1 MQHLL
6 GGVGGPRAPPPLSV
20 LFPTFPK
27 FDDSD
32 MIVNRAPQPSPELA
46 FRPITLGPRHDNA
59 ASEAAVKME
68 ASPVPPPPPPVE
80 EEDFDNS
87 HEDNMADEEEGEEAD
102 EEAEAARVAPSPALD
117 MQEEPQNLSNKE
129 PEPMQKEK
137 KQPEEEEED
146 RAVVKT
152 PRLNN
157 SPPGLFHMLPQEHK
171 RPRPPF
177 FPFPHQM
184 AGGLFRPQFLHGLSL
199 PMDSKMM
206 PNIFPPPPPPPQPTH
221 MHMENAD
228 EAWENFI
235 EIDKEGETSKL
246 EHLVNTLGHKL
257 SDPNECIVCHKVL
270 SCKSALQMHYRTHT
284 GERPYRCK
292 ICKRG
297 FTTKGNLKTHMS
309 VHQIRAPVRAFH
321 QCLICQKRYPN
332 ALVLQEH
339 IKTHSGAPTE
349 LTLDQISAAEIKDF
363 PHFGHLMGGG
373 GGNGGKPP
381 LSLSFPGLPH
391 GASQYSAENLF
402 GFAASYEQAGSGGRR
417 GLKMEDEED
426 EDMMMEQQDRRSSG
440 SFDASSSESSHHS
453 QAAGGRPLT
462 HSAGKIHFSFY

>member
-1 MQHLL
+1 
-6 GGVGGPRAPPPLSV
+6 
-20 LFPTFPK
+20 
-27 FDDSD
+27 
-32 MIVNRAPQPSPELA
+32 
-46 FRPITLGPRHDNA
+46 
-59 ASEAAVKME
+59 
-68 ASPVPPPPPPVE
+68 
-80 EEDFDNS
+80 
-87 HEDNMADEEEGEEAD
+87 
-102 EEAEAARVAPSPALD
+102 
-117 MQEEPQNLSNKE
+117 
-129 PEPMQKEK
+129 
-137 KQPEEEEED
+137 
-146 RAVVKT
+146 
-152 PRLNN
+152 
-157 SPPGLFHMLPQEHK
+157 
-171 RPRPPF
+171 
-177 FPFPHQM
+177 
-184 AGGLFRPQFLHGLSL
+184 
-199 PMDSKMM
+199 
-206 PNIFPPPPPPPQPTH
+206 
-221 MHMENAD
+221 MENAD

-363 PHFGHLMGGG
+363 PHFGHLMASSGGS
-373 GGNGGKPP
+373 KPP
-381 LSLSFPGLPH
+381 MSLPFPGLPPT
-391 GASQYSAENLF
+391 GTQYSAENLF
-402 GFAASYEQAGSGGRR
+402 GFAASYEQAVGGVWRHGS
-417 GLKMEDEED
+417 LKMEDEED
-426 EDMMMEQQDRRSSG
+426 EGEDDSQQGRHSSG

-453 QAAGGRPLT
+453 QLRSTPAR
-462 HSAGKIHFSFY
+462 SAGK